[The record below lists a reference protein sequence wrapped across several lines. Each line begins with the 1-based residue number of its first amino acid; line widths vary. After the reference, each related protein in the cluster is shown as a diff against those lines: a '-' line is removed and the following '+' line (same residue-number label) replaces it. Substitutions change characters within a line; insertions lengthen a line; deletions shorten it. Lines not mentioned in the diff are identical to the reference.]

1 MIVKNRLRI
10 SATDCQYFNK
20 GISFDF
26 DHAMQTTNQFDQHLR
41 HAVVPAII
49 VLVMM
54 WLFYWAD
61 FLFVYDFHSLGVVPK
76 QLPGLKGLIFM
87 PWIHAHSDARHIL
100 NNSIPAFLLITLLF
114 YSYKEIA
121 LRVFL
126 FAWFLTGFLLWLL
139 AADNGAHHIGM
150 SGVIYSLAAFLFTS
164 GVLRKY
170 LPLQALSLFIVF
182 LYGSMIW
189 GIFPTKER
197 ISWEGHLSGMV
208 VGVILAI
215 YYRRRGPQRPKYQ
228 YEIEKELGIE
238 PPDFEGMYLER
249 MRLKEEEELR
259 IQAEKQSVSS
269 EIQVTYDFK
278 PNSENKQAK
287 SE

>member
-1 MIVKNRLRI
+1 
-10 SATDCQYFNK
+10 
-20 GISFDF
+20 
-26 DHAMQTTNQFDQHLR
+26 MQTTNQFDQHLR

-121 LRVFL
+121 LRVFF

-150 SGVIYSLAAFLFTS
+150 SGVIYSLA
-164 GVLRKY
+164 V
-170 LPLQALSLFIVF
+170 SLFVIF
-182 LYGSMIW
+182 LYGSLIW

-278 PNSENKQAK
+278 PNSEHKQAK